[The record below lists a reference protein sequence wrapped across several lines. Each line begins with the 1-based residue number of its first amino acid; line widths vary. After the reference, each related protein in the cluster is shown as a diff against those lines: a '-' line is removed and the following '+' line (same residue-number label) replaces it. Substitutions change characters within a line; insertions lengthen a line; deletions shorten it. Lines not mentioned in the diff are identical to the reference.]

1 MIELED
7 GAGLARLKRKATGPT
22 PDRKRSNET
31 SYGRS
36 NLVSFKKA
44 SVNEKRKHRLTLVA
58 SRKIQVPPERNVATC
73 TRLPL
78 NWLESRVV

>member
-1 MIELED
+1 MIELKD

-36 NLVSFKKA
+36 NLVSFKKV
-44 SVNEKRKHRLTLVA
+44 SVNEKRNTDLHLWPVGRYKYLPSGTWQLVLA
-58 SRKIQVPPERNVATC
+58 YRSTGWN
-73 TRLPL
+73 
-78 NWLESRVV
+78 RV

>member
-78 NWLESRVV
+78 NWLESCVV